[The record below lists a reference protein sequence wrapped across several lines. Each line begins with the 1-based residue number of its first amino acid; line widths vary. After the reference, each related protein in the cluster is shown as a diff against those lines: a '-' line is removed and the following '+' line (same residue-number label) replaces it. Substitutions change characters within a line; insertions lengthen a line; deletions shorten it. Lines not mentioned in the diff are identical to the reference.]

1 MNHHN
6 LVARLARLIGQ
17 LRAGDLDAREAE
29 YLSAVLDHFH
39 ATRNNWRNQ

>member
-29 YLSAVLDHFH
+29 YLSAVVDHFH
-39 ATRNNWRNQ
+39 NVRSEWRSQ